1 MTPRGLGVRIVAAMP
16 SWYPNEA
23 GHGGSEHFDPDY
35 VAGYDRKSGTDVEA
49 DLSVLRTLGLGAGS
63 TLVDLG
69 AGTGALAI
77 AAAQHCRRV
86 VAVDVSP
93 AMLAV
98 ARRQAQQA
106 GATNVE
112 FVEAGFLTYE
122 HRGGLADVVTSRHAL
137 HHLPDFWKA
146 VALTRIAALLL
157 PGGRF
162 RLRDL
167 LWSFEPPET
176 ADYLEAWFKQ
186 AVDDPAAGW
195 TRVEL
200 EQHVRDEHSTFTWLL
215 EPMLEHAGFDI
226 TEKTYA
232 PSRTYATYT
241 CVKRA

>member
-1 MTPRGLGVRIVAAMP
+1 MP
-16 SWYPNEA
+16 TWYPDEPA
-23 GHGGSEHFDPDY
+23 HGGPEHFDPVY
-35 VAGYDRKSGTDVEA
+35 VAGYDRKSSTDIEA
-49 DLSVLRTLGLGAGS
+49 DLAALQALGLGAGC

-69 AGTGALAI
+69 AGTGTLAV
-77 AAAQHCRRV
+77 AAAPHCRRV

-98 ARRQAQQA
+98 ARQQADHA

-122 HRGGLADVVTSRHAL
+122 HRGDLADLVTSRHAL

-146 VALTRIAALLL
+146 VALARVAALLR
-157 PGGRF
+157 PGGYL

-167 LWSFEPPET
+167 LYSFEPAET
-176 ADYLEAWFKQ
+176 ATYLEGWFDG
-186 AVDDPAAGW
+186 AAHDPAAGW
-195 TRVEL
+195 TRAEL
-200 EQHVRDEHSTFTWLL
+200 EQHVREEHSTFTWLF
-215 EPMLEHAGFDI
+215 EPLLAHAGFEI